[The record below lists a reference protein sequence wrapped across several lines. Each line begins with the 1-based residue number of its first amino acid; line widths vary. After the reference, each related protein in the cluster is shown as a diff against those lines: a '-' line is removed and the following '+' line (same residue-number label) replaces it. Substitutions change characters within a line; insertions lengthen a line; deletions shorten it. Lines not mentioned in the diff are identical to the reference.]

1 MNIKQF
7 ENLILSELETIV
19 GNIIKKKTFL
29 NIPARSRAGAEISD
43 YLEREF
49 VKYTHNHKYFFES
62 ESSPRGA
69 TKNPWDVRTKFKI
82 ESHTEEIWIDFKA
95 IKVSAL
101 DSNPDIGTP
110 NKIINFIKSGGFYLT
125 YVYIYY
131 KEKNDG
137 LEFVTHEDKY
147 TKLYFLKD
155 ISATFRRNPKNQL
168 QVNFSEHPQYRT
180 REDFIK
186 LLISKIKESHERQ
199 KRISK
204 KKLQTMPVVE
214 KELIEINRKVEGNL
228 LKKI

>member
-1 MNIKQF
+1 
-7 ENLILSELETIV
+7 LL
-19 GNIIKKKTFL
+19 
-29 NIPARSRAGAEISD
+29 D
-43 YLEREF
+43 
-49 VKYTHNHKYFFES
+49 S
-62 ESSPRGA
+62 ESSPGGA

-95 IKVSAL
+95 MKLSAL

-110 NKIINFIKSGGFYLT
+110 DKIIKFIKSGGFYLI

-131 KEKNDG
+131 KEKNAG
-137 LEFVTHEDKY
+137 LEFVTHENKY

-168 QVNFSEHPQYRT
+168 QVNFSKPPQYRT

-186 LLISKIKESHERQ
+186 LLVYKIKESHKRQ
-199 KRISK
+199 KRISE
-204 KKLQTMPVVE
+204 KKLQTMPGVE
-214 KELIEINRKVEGNL
+214 KELIEINRKVEREL